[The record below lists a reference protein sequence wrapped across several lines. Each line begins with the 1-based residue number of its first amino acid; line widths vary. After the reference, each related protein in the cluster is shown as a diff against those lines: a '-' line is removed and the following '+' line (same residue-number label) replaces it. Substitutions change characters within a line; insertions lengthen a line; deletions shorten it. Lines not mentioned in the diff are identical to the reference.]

1 MDGAFIGL
9 EDGRFKE
16 PVWLLR
22 ECMSG
27 KHIQGYFSYKEVVYY
42 YLLFWS
48 LF

>member
-16 PVWLLR
+16 SVWLLR
-22 ECMSG
+22 ERMSG
-27 KHIQGYFSYKEVVYY
+27 KHIQDYFSYKGVVYY